1 MLADMADEKRIS
13 LGRIR
18 KSAAGILLGCLGF
31 IPVGAF
37 LLMELKEE
45 GSLASVFHHLGQP
58 HLILEHIMI
67 FAAIPAFMVLGYFYQ
82 KQRDLSKNLEKLV
95 EERTG
100 KLALVNEK
108 LSVVG
113 KLTRHDVG
121 NKLNTIRG
129 NVYLTKQGLSG
140 RHEALEYLG
149 NIESTVGQVVE
160 FFDFAKTYESLGD
173 EVLSYISVA
182 DAVEGAFTM
191 FSDLQDVEMMNDC
204 GGLIVLA
211 DSLLSRLLYNL
222 IDNSLKHG
230 ERVNRIR
237 VYWEEAKDE
246 LKLVYE
252 DDGVGISEAEKEK
265 IFEQG
270 YGKGSGLGLY
280 LIKKMCSVYGWTI
293 KETGKPGKGVKF
305 IMTSPKVNVDEGKTG
320 YQTKN

>member
-1 MLADMADEKRIS
+1 MPM
-13 LGRIR
+13 GGVR
-18 KSAAGILLGCLGF
+18 KNAAGILIGCLGF

-37 LLMELKEE
+37 LLMELREE
-45 GSLASVFHHLGQP
+45 GSLTGVFHHLRQP
-58 HLILEHIMI
+58 HVILEHIMI
-67 FAAIPAFMVLGYFYQ
+67 FTAIPAFMVIGYFYQ
-82 KQRDLSKNLEKLV
+82 KQRNLSKNLEKLV

-129 NVYLTKQGLSG
+129 NVYLTKRGLSDC
-140 RHEALEYLG
+140 HEAQEYLG

-160 FFDFAKTYESLGD
+160 FFDFAKTYELLGD
-173 EVLSYISVA
+173 EVLGYISVA

-191 FSDLQDVEMMNDC
+191 FSDLQDVEMVNDC
-204 GGLIVLA
+204 GGLMVLA
-211 DSLLSRLLYNL
+211 DSLLSRLFYNL

-230 ERVNRIR
+230 KRVRRIR

-246 LKLVYE
+246 MKLFYE
-252 DDGVGISEAEKEK
+252 DDGVGILEVEKEK
-265 IFEQG
+265 VFGQG

-280 LIKKMCSVYGWTI
+280 LIKKMCSVYGWTV
-293 KETGKPGKGVKF
+293 KETGKPNSGVKF
-305 IMTSPKVNVDEGKTG
+305 IMTLPKVNVGEGKTG